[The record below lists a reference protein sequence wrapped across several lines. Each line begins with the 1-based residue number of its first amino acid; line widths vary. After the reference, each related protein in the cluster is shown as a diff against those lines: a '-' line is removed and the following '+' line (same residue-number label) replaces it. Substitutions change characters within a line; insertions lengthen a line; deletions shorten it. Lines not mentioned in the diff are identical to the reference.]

1 MNKNVFILPV
11 SFTGSYTKDEPKFPR
26 QNDVILQKMV
36 TCLDKVVNFKDFSRP
51 NKEIKYFSRT
61 KTKFNDFSR

>member
-1 MNKNVFILPV
+1 MHKNVFILCA

-26 QNDVILQKMV
+26 QNVILQKMV
-36 TCLDKVVNFKDFSRP
+36 TGVDKVVNFKDFSRP